1 MNISFNRILMIFLIL
16 GVWAL
21 VLKPN
26 TPNAHSG
33 QNCYIE
39 NFYAYGNGEGEGYS
53 DDEYVYV
60 EVEVE
65 INDADAIIICE

>member
-1 MNISFNRILMIFLIL
+1 MILLIL

-21 VLKPN
+21 VLKSN

>member
-1 MNISFNRILMIFLIL
+1 MIFLIL

-21 VLKPN
+21 VLKSN
-26 TPNAHSG
+26 TPNAHSR

-39 NFYAYGNGEGEGYS
+39 DFYAYGNGEGEGYS

-65 INDADAIIICE
+65 INGADAIIICE